1 MTKRRKMIETYL
13 ESHDTISSA
22 ELAEL
27 LNLEMTQARKI
38 LRDMALDGLLIAEG
52 GNRNRRYRRAV

>member
-1 MTKRRKMIETYL
+1 MIETYL